1 MQATIAGAAHT
12 HEEIDV
18 AVGGGPDGG
27 LRRKGE
33 GGSISLGG
41 GMSVYGFWG
50 YGYVV
55 KLLCG
60 GKCTI
65 QKNVAVNNTAFAL
78 RTDRGEVPEVGGDGD
93 GGALVEDT
101 EVEGGGG
108 IRDHGEGQLWGGG
121 QLALQA
127 ARCFFLFQENPGEG
141 LSCCLC

>member
-1 MQATIAGAAHT
+1 MRKSTWRLAAGPT
-12 HEEIDV
+12 
-18 AVGGGPDGG
+18 AVCAGKA
-27 LRRKGE
+27 R

-41 GMSVYGFWG
+41 VSVYGFWEH
-50 YGYVV
+50 GYVV

-60 GKCTI
+60 VKCTL
-65 QKNVAVNNTAFAL
+65 QKSVFVNNTAFAL

-108 IRDHGEGQLWGGG
+108 VCDHGEGQLWGGG
-121 QLALQA
+121 GLALHA
-127 ARCFFLFQENPGEG
+127 ARVFFLFQENPGGG